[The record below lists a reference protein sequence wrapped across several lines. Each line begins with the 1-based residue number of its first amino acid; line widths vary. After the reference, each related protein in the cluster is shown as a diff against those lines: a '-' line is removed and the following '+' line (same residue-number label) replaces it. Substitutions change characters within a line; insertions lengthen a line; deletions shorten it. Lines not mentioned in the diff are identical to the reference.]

1 MQEVWD
7 LLQEEY
13 GQPMDVCNEIIRH
26 LRNFKFSSA
35 AKSENQ
41 KFHELNRQ
49 WNQAYA
55 DLGELNALDN
65 KAILMDVAQKLPSAT
80 SRSQYVLFKQQMGG
94 AATELEVRVKFMA
107 DERKQQRN
115 LEKLE
120 LAVEP
125 KKDAVKSERT

>member
-55 DLGELNALDN
+55 DLEEIDKLNLLDHEV
-65 KAILMDVAQKLPSAT
+65 ILLDVALKSLSST
-80 SRSQYVLFKQQMGG
+80 SCKQYVFVKQ
-94 AATELEVRVKFMA
+94 
-107 DERKQQRN
+107 
-115 LEKLE
+115 
-120 LAVEP
+120 
-125 KKDAVKSERT
+125 